1 MKTIHKAIG
10 FCGLLLIVAMGGCT
24 AAILNLPPVVLGSEL
39 NGNGSVEYL
48 CLGRDCEELR

>member
-24 AAILNLPPVVLGSEL
+24 AAIPWVWA
-39 NGNGSVEYL
+39 VEFRPHLMNVDKYL
-48 CLGRDCEELR
+48 CEEQQK